1 MAGTQPDNE
10 TGLRPARSSIALVHQ
25 TSMNQFDL
33 AVVGKNG
40 AVSRIL
46 SEGRGTSRMVPRPP
60 AGLFKSKRPL
70 ENGRGLSIDIL
81 EIITIIISERQKAR

>member
-1 MAGTQPDNE
+1 
-10 TGLRPARSSIALVHQ
+10 
-25 TSMNQFDL
+25 MNQFDL

-70 ENGRGLSIDIL
+70 ENGIVY
-81 EIITIIISERQKAR
+81 